1 MTEFHNLHRDRH
13 EISAPLLVSA
23 RSGYLYRSAQTLH
36 EKDFVTTLLA
46 HKMTGLVN
54 SGAQTVS
61 LPILGR
67 VFITD
72 RMYRAAVQPIVAV
85 LASAISSS
93 ATWFSP
99 EPGPVERSVLPW
111 TPLCSLHGLLLST
124 SSRLIWV
131 HDWSF

>member
-1 MTEFHNLHRDRH
+1 MQLRFTTYVVTDMKSPHLLSSVHDLA
-13 EISAPLLVSA
+13 IVQICSDAP
-23 RSGYLYRSAQTLH
+23 Q
-36 EKDFVTTLLA
+36 KDSVTTLLT
-46 HKMTGLVN
+46 HKMTGRVN

-67 VFITD
+67 VFNTD
-72 RMYRAAVQPIVAV
+72 RMYRAAVQSIVAV

-99 EPGPVERSVLPW
+99 EPGPVERSILPW